1 MLALHGFDVWGLEIS
16 ETAVKVATAY
26 AESELANP
34 SDYNFGDP
42 EAKSQYK
49 PGKVKFVT
57 GDFFKRDW
65 ENECLVD
72 GWTQFHLIYDYTVSS
87 S

>member
-16 ETAVKVATAY
+16 ETAVKIATAY

-34 SDYNFGDP
+34 SDCNFGNV

-49 PGKVKFVT
+49 HGKVKFVT

-65 ENECLVD
+65 ESECSVD
-72 GWTQFHLIYDYTVSS
+72 GGTQFHLIYDYTVSQC
-87 S
+87 